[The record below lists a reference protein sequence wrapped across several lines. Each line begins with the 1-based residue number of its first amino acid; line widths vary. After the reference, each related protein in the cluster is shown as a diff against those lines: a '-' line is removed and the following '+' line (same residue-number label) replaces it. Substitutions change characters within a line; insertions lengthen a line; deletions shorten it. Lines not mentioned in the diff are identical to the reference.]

1 MWLIC
6 NEKITAHILGQLIQE
21 INILI
26 LQIRRRYK
34 QKLELKISQ
43 TKVLISCQDK
53 DPWQVKLGQSIN
65 LSITELYKI

>member
-6 NEKITAHILGQLIQE
+6 NEKTTAHILGQLIQE

-34 QKLELKISQ
+34 QKFELKISQ

-53 DPWQVKLGQSIN
+53 DLWQVKLGQSIN